1 MIDKIKSF
9 FMSSNV
15 KTMFDTYVKYFP
27 TVDKK
32 LKLLRGGKI
41 QVTNINSNQIETYN
55 SWEEL
60 NNVYKLL
67 PIQNIES
74 SSQIKMNC
82 IDTSNIPGMAEQI
95 ICDGP
100 YHHIPIPDKI
110 DLNKY
115 MFGKKIFVRGH
126 KTRYKELQDKFIEL
140 TKPKLSINCAMNKE
154 DWVYYIDYC
163 GNFCMSANELVK
175 DLLCG
180 SSEWVEY
187 KLPEPEHF
195 TKEQIAQMIG
205 KDVNSFI
212 ID

>member
-1 MIDKIKSF
+1 
-9 FMSSNV
+9 MSSNV

>member
-1 MIDKIKSF
+1 MPSDTKI
-9 FMSSNV
+9 
-15 KTMFDTYVKYFP
+15 MFDTYIKYFP

-32 LKLLRGGKI
+32 LKLIRGGKI
-41 QVTNINSNQIETYN
+41 RVTNIISNQIETYN

-67 PIQNIES
+67 PVQNIET
-74 SSQIKMNC
+74 SSQIEMSC
-82 IDTSNIPGMAEQI
+82 VDASNVPDLAEQI

-115 MFGKKIFVRGH
+115 MFSKKIFVRGH

-140 TKPKLSINCAMNKE
+140 TKPKLSINCMMNKE
-154 DWVYYIDYC
+154 DWVYYIDYR

-175 DLLCG
+175 DLLDG
-180 SSEWVEY
+180 SSEWIEY
-187 KLPEPEHF
+187 KLPEPMHF

>member
-1 MIDKIKSF
+1 MPSDT
-9 FMSSNV
+9 
-15 KTMFDTYVKYFP
+15 KTMFDTYIKYFP

-32 LKLLRGGKI
+32 LKLIKGGKI
-41 QVTNINSNQIETYN
+41 RVTNINSGQIETYN

-67 PIQNIES
+67 PTQTTES

-82 IDTSNIPGMAEQI
+82 VDTSNIPGLAEQI

-110 DLNKY
+110 DLDKY
-115 MFGKKIFVRGH
+115 MFSKKIFVRGH

-140 TKPKLSINCAMNKE
+140 TKPKLPINCMMNKE
-154 DWVYYIDYC
+154 DWVYYIDYR
-163 GNFCMSANELVK
+163 GSFCMSANGLVK
-175 DLLCG
+175 DLLDG
-180 SSEWVEY
+180 SSEWIEY
-187 KLPEPEHF
+187 KLPEPVHF

>member
-1 MIDKIKSF
+1 MPSDTKI
-9 FMSSNV
+9 
-15 KTMFDTYVKYFP
+15 MFDTYIKYFP

-32 LKLLRGGKI
+32 LKLIRGGKI
-41 QVTNINSNQIETYN
+41 RVTNIISNQIETYN

-67 PIQNIES
+67 PVQNIET
-74 SSQIKMNC
+74 SSQNEMSC
-82 IDTSNIPGMAEQI
+82 VDTSNASGLAEQI

-100 YHHIPIPDKI
+100 YHRIPIPDKI
-110 DLNKY
+110 DPNKY
-115 MFGKKIFVRGH
+115 MFSKKIFVRGH

-140 TKPKLSINCAMNKE
+140 TKPKLSINCMMNKE
-154 DWVYYIDYC
+154 DWVYYIDYR

-175 DLLCG
+175 DLLDG
-180 SSEWVEY
+180 SSEWIEY
-187 KLPEPEHF
+187 KLPEPMHF

>member
-1 MIDKIKSF
+1 MPNNTKI
-9 FMSSNV
+9 
-15 KTMFDTYVKYFP
+15 MFDTYIKYFP

-32 LKLLRGGKI
+32 LKLIRGGKI
-41 QVTNINSNQIETYN
+41 RVTNINNGQIETYN

-67 PIQNIES
+67 PTQNIES
-74 SSQIKMNC
+74 SSQINMSC
-82 IDTSNIPGMAEQI
+82 VDTSNIPGMAEQI

-100 YHHIPIPDKI
+100 YHHLPIPDKI

-115 MFGKKIFVRGH
+115 MSNKKIFVRGH

-140 TKPKLSINCAMNKE
+140 TNPKLSINCMMNKE
-154 DWVYYIDYC
+154 DWVYYIDYH

-180 SSEWVEY
+180 SSEWTEY
-187 KLPEPEHF
+187 KLPEPVHF